1 MNTLRVIKQALKAG
15 VLYLSA
21 MVALCMLNSCKTA
34 VQIQSE
40 YAYVQMQPE
49 CISYNSDGSLVLR
62 SWGMG
67 SDKNSAIENA
77 KRNALET
84 VVFKGINGSCFVSPL
99 ISEPNV
105 RERNPDYFND
115 LLGNPSNYSRY
126 IETSKADSNQ
136 IHAKA
141 ESMQNW
147 SIVATVDIKGLRR
160 QLVMDKIIP
169 D

>member
-1 MNTLRVIKQALKAG
+1 MNTLRVIKQALKAVG
-15 VLYLSA
+15 LYLSA
-21 MVALCMLNSCKTA
+21 MVALCMLNSCKTTI
-34 VQIQSE
+34 QIPSE

-67 SDKNSAIENA
+67 SNKNSAIENA

-105 RERNPDYFND
+105 RERNPGQRIFPVGGD
-115 LLGNPSNYSRY
+115 GVR
-126 IETSKADSNQ
+126 
-136 IHAKA
+136 
-141 ESMQNW
+141 
-147 SIVATVDIKGLRR
+147 SIVLPV
-160 QLVMDKIIP
+160 
-169 D
+169 

>member
-1 MNTLRVIKQALKAG
+1 MNTLRVIKQALKAV

-21 MVALCMLNSCKTA
+21 MVALCMLNSCKTT

-84 VVFKGINGSCFVSPL
+84 VVQLFCQS
-99 ISEPNV
+99 
-105 RERNPDYFND
+105 FNI
-115 LLGNPSNYSRY
+115 R
-126 IETSKADSNQ
+126 
-136 IHAKA
+136 AKR
-141 ESMQNW
+141 S
-147 SIVATVDIKGLRR
+147 
-160 QLVMDKIIP
+160 
-169 D
+169 

>member
-1 MNTLRVIKQALKAG
+1 MNTLRVIKQALKAV

-21 MVALCMLNSCKTA
+21 MVALCMLNSCKTT

-84 VVFKGINGSCFVSPL
+84 VVFKGSPL

-160 QLVMDKIIP
+160 QLVMDKVIP